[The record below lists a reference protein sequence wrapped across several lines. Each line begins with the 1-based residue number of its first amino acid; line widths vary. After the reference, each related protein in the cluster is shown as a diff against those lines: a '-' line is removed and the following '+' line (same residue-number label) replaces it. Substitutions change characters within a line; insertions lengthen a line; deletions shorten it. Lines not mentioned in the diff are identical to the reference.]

1 MKINQKRP
9 GLAHFFKKTFLS
21 KHQIFIALNGQILKK
36 IVSSSGHTG
45 CNECVIQMGTQA
57 SVSEEVGAWR

>member
-1 MKINQKRP
+1 MKINHKRP
-9 GLAHFFKKTFLS
+9 DIGPFFKKKLFVKAS
-21 KHQIFIALNGQILKK
+21 NFHCLKWPNIEK